1 MPAERFS
8 RDDPTPLLRL
18 VLAGGSTR
26 ARRAALP
33 GGTALDAGLDAR
45 MSAVPAPLLERAL
58 AWLAQPGH
66 YLLGIEDP
74 RYPPLLRQA
83 PNPPLALFVDGDPDL
98 LWQPQV
104 AVVGS
109 RGASAGGCDTAH
121 RLAVALCRAGVCIT
135 SGLAAGID
143 AAAHEAALRAP
154 GGRTVAVLGTGPD
167 LAYPARHAGLRDR
180 IAAQGAVVSE
190 HPPGIPARTG
200 HFPARN
206 RIIAGLALGTVVVE
220 AALRSGALITAR
232 LAADA
237 GREVFAVPGSI
248 HQPQARGCHRLIRD
262 GAALVEHADEVLA
275 GIAPL
280 AARLA
285 LALEPPPA
293 MRAGSAAGARRPRT
307 DAAPPDPDHH
317 RLWMALGHD
326 PTPMDVLVDR
336 TGLTTAAL
344 SSMLLAMELDG
355 WVVVEHG
362 RYARSSTGGD
372 TVARQGDRAT
382 SEDAGGSPSHRA
394 PPGAGRGQ

>member
-1 MPAERFS
+1 MFEPV
-8 RDDPTPLLRL
+8 DPPDPLPLLRQL
-18 VLAGGSTR
+18 LAG
-26 ARRAALP
+26 RRH
-33 GGTALDAGLDAR
+33 ALD
-45 MSAVPAPLLERAL
+45 PAM
-58 AWLAQPGH
+58 AWLSQPGH
-66 YLLGIEDP
+66 HLLGRDDP

-83 PNPPLALFVDGDPDL
+83 PDAPLALFVDGDPEL
-98 LWQPQV
+98 LWRPAV

-109 RGASAGGCDTAH
+109 RGASAGGCDNA
-121 RLAVALCRAGVCIT
+121 RRFASALCRAGVCVI

-143 AAAHEAALRAP
+143 AAAHQAALATP
-154 GGRTVAVLGTGPD
+154 GGLTIAVLGTGPD
-167 LAYPARHAGLRDR
+167 LAYPPRHAGLRER
-180 IAAQGAVVSE
+180 IAGCGAVVSE
-190 HPPGIPARTG
+190 YPPGTTG
-200 HFPARN
+200 RAWHFPARN
-206 RIIAGLALGTVVVE
+206 RIIAGLSLGTLVVE

-232 LAADA
+232 LAAEA
-237 GREVFAVPGSI
+237 GREVFAIPGSI

-262 GAALVEHADEVLA
+262 GAQLVEGPDEVLA

-280 AARLA
+280 AAHLA

-293 MRAGSAAGARRPRT
+293 FGQPSATGTRGPGIR
-307 DAAPPDPDHH
+307 AAPPDPAHH
-317 RLWMALGHD
+317 RLWVALGHD

-336 TGLTTAAL
+336 TGLTPAGL